1 MYERA
6 KPVFVDVEPGT
17 ANIYAGLIEQEIT
30 PRTKAVLAV
39 DAVAQPARH
48 DAIRD
53 VARRHGPVFI
63 DDSCE

>member
-6 KPVFVDVEPGT
+6 KPVFVDIEPGT
-17 ANIYAGLIEQEIT
+17 ANIDAGLIEQAIT
-30 PRTKAVLAV
+30 PRTKSILAV
-39 DAVAQPARH
+39 DAVVQPTRL

-53 VARRHGPVFI
+53 VARRHGLVFI